1 MTNNEAYRL
10 RVYGGKLDEA
20 IRDEVGRRVP
30 DTVRL
35 SRMKKLR
42 LLIRDKIE
50 TYLRE
55 RVRG

>member
-1 MTNNEAYRL
+1 MTSIEAYRL
-10 RVYGGKLDEA
+10 RVYGGKLDDA
-20 IRDEVGRRVP
+20 IRDEVGRRIP
-30 DTVRL
+30 DIVRL

-42 LLIRDKIE
+42 LLIRSKIE

>member
-1 MTNNEAYRL
+1 MTSIEAYRL
-10 RVYGGKLDEA
+10 RVYGGKLDDA

-30 DTVRL
+30 DTVPL

-42 LLIRDKIE
+42 LLIRDKIA